1 MHRLPTAGYECC
13 PPIKFFLKYFNVRVL
28 AELSKVTV
36 TYSEVED
43 RICMSALVKEG
54 DTVVFWLTYRLCS
67 RLIPALTGHLER
79 TVSRSALVDMGLLLA
94 CQQRDAEWQHEPSEP
109 VRLSGASLV
118 VLPERVD
125 LSCSADSVILQFLIG
140 DGEMS
145 KLQMSMLEVRQW
157 LAIVHRQF
165 EHAGWPMQV
174 WPEWFTETEHG
185 PGRN

>member
-1 MHRLPTAGYECC
+1 M
-13 PPIKFFLKYFNVRVL
+13 RVL

-54 DTVVFWLTYRLCS
+54 DPVVFWLTYRLCS

-79 TVSRSALVDMGLLLA
+79 SVSRSALVDMGLLLA

-109 VRLSGASLV
+109 VSFSPGSLV

-125 LSCSADSVILQFLIG
+125 LACSAESVTLLFPVG
-140 DGEMS
+140 DGEAR
-145 KLQMSMLEVRQW
+145 KLQMSMLELRQW

-165 EHAGWPMQV
+165 QHAGWPMQV
-174 WPEWFTETEHG
+174 WPEWFTETEPG

>member
-1 MHRLPTAGYECC
+1 M
-13 PPIKFFLKYFNVRVL
+13 FLKYFNVRVL
-28 AELSKVTV
+28 ADLSKVTV

-54 DTVVFWLTYRLCS
+54 DAVVFWLTYRLCS

-109 VRLSGASLV
+109 VSFSAGSMV

-125 LSCSADSVILQFLIG
+125 LSCSTESVTLLFPVG

-145 KLQMSMLEVRQW
+145 KLQMSMLELRQW

-165 EHAGWPMQV
+165 EHAGWPMEV
-174 WPEWFTETEHG
+174 WPEWFTQTEPG
-185 PGRN
+185 PRRN